1 MAFIIILTKWAERL
15 KKSQLLKRMKLM
27 KMLLQVIK
35 GFRQRMMMMSFL
47 LVFVKDD
54 DSQVIETHQAVT
66 MIAKLKIRLSTITKC

>member
-66 MIAKLKIRLSTITKC
+66 MIAKLKIRLSTITK